1 MPALEDYIGVPLI
14 LSLCYSFAW
23 TNVVI
28 ECFLLIYM
36 LVSSVNGFYV
46 QTVTSCEIFSSNS
59 EGNQDDCSFPLDKS
73 ILIGYTSLPTSNEGC
88 AADLVTL

>member
-1 MPALEDYIGVPLI
+1 
-14 LSLCYSFAW
+14 
-23 TNVVI
+23 
-28 ECFLLIYM
+28 M

-46 QTVTSCEIFSSNS
+46 QTVTSCEIFSGNS
-59 EGNQDDCSFPLDKS
+59 EGNQDEYCSILLDKS